1 MVLVLL
7 MIIIII
13 MVLVI
18 IIITIMVLVTMII
31 LVSSIHV
38 SVSGLM
44 VLVTDSPPVAH
55 PPVQWPEKFCSE
67 NCLGPTLG
75 RGIDIGAKSVDT
87 NQIARIHFK

>member
-55 PPVQWPEKFCSE
+55 PPVQWPPH
-67 NCLGPTLG
+67 PTAKVNDDL
-75 RGIDIGAKSVDT
+75 RQRWSANIG
-87 NQIARIHFK
+87 QLF